1 MNVYHTFYNGLFEE
15 VEAENPLQ
23 AQQKAAALFLARLP
37 RKRKLPHYDVA
48 VVVCSVAGRTVEHST
63 SEI

>member
-1 MNVYHTFYNGLFEE
+1 MNIYHTFYNGLFEE
-15 VEAENPLQ
+15 VEAENPLA
-23 AQQKAAALFLARLP
+23 AQKKAAGLFLARLP

-48 VVVCSVAGRTVEHST
+48 VVLCAVNGRTVEHST